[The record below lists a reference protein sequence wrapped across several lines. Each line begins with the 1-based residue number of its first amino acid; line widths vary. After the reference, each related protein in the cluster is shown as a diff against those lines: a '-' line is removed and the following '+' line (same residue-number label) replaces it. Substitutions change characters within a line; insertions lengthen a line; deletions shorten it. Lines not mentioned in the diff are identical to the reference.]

1 MFVTHMSLKFPD
13 LRRPG
18 TIIVAELVY
27 KHEYD
32 K

>member
-13 LRRPG
+13 LGRPG
-18 TIIVAELVY
+18 TIIVAELIY

>member
-18 TIIVAELVY
+18 TIIVAELI